1 MIGPSSSPLHITKV
15 EKAGQLQ
22 IPASAWRCPSPE
34 GLLRSTVEKP
44 VTLQEAC
51 LAAVFSLASRG
62 TREPGIP
69 IRVLREGEKPSPVSR
84 LPERANT
91 PPPLPPPRLTPP

>member
-22 IPASAWRCPSPE
+22 IPPSAWRCPGPE

-44 VTLQEAC
+44 VTLQEVC
-51 LAAVFSLASRG
+51 LAAVFSQASRR
-62 TREPGIP
+62 TREPGIQ
-69 IRVLREGEKPSPVSR
+69 LEF
-84 LPERANT
+84 
-91 PPPLPPPRLTPP
+91 